1 MSIKKFQSVI
11 LVFVLFSGAPG
22 IADELKETLV
32 KKKVSVDLRYRFEL
46 VNQEGIENDAKA
58 STLRLRLGYTT
69 EEFSGFTIRVDLE
82 AIKTIGFDDYN
93 STDNDKL
100 DYPVVADPEDSELNQ
115 AFIIYSGIKD
125 TFFTFGRQRIKLDND
140 RFIGNVGWRQNEQTY
155 DAFMCV
161 NTSIRNSTITF
172 AHILNVNRIFGGHH
186 SSLSD
191 LDVSANIIHLNYV
204 FSSGQISAYGHFI
217 ENQDVPVNSHYNLG
231 LRLSGTDRLSG
242 SAKLLYTLEYAV
254 QNDYKEGADFIDVPY
269 RFLELGSKWD
279 NFTIKA
285 GYEELG
291 SNALYSFSTPFA
303 TLHAFNGW
311 ADKFLSTPVEG
322 LIDKY
327 IFLSYQ
333 TKLGEMKVALK
344 AYYHD
349 FQSSNNRVD
358 YGTELDLQAQLI
370 LSKECNLIVK
380 YASYNA
386 QEYAT
391 DTQKFWAGIQF
402 SF

>member
-1 MSIKKFQSVI
+1 MIIKRFHCVI
-11 LVFVLFSGAPG
+11 FAFVLFSGAPG
-22 IADELKETLV
+22 IADELKDALA
-32 KKKVSVDLRYRFEL
+32 KGKASVDLRYRFEL
-46 VNQEGIENDAKA
+46 VNQEEIENDARA

-69 EEFSGFTIRVDLE
+69 KKFNGFNIHIDLE
-82 AIKTIGFDDYN
+82 AIKTIGIDDYN

-100 DYPVVADPEDSELNQ
+100 DYPVVADPEGSELNQ
-115 AFIIYSGIKD
+115 AFLTYSGIKE
-125 TFFTFGRQRIKLDND
+125 TVFTFGRQRIKLDND

-161 NTSIRNSTITF
+161 NTSIPNSTITF

-191 LDVSANIIHLNYV
+191 LDVSANIIHLNFV
-204 FSSGQISAYGHFI
+204 FSSGQLSAYGHFI

-231 LRLSGTDRLSG
+231 LRLSGTNKLSRF
-242 SAKLLYTLEYAV
+242 AKLLYTLEYAI
-254 QNDYKEGADFIDVPY
+254 QNDYKEGADFIDVSY

-279 NFTIKA
+279 NFTFKV

-311 ADKFLSTPVEG
+311 SDKFLSTPVEG
-322 LIDKY
+322 LVDKY

-333 TKLGEMKVALK
+333 TKLGKMKVTLK

-349 FQSSNNRVD
+349 FQSSNNRID
-358 YGTELDLQAQLI
+358 YGTELDLQAQFI

-380 YASYNA
+380 YARYNA